1 MQPIILF
8 LHRLMAK
15 FDLSKAI
22 EMVARSDT
30 GKVRRNNEDAVFANA
45 KLGLA
50 VLADGMG
57 GHNAGEVASNMAITA
72 LGSELEH
79 AFIKSP
85 PYQRTGNQVPHA
97 HAHAVLS
104 DVIHRTNAAVHMAAQ
119 SNPKLA
125 GMGTTLVV
133 VQFYDNKLAVAHVG
147 DSRLY
152 RLRNGQL
159 EQLTRD
165 HSLLQEQIDK
175 GMITP
180 EAARHAPSKN
190 LVTRALGVD
199 TTVATELGEHD
210 TLVGDV
216 YLLCSDGLTDMADDR
231 EIETMLKAFSSN
243 LQRCAAELVQMANE
257 HGGRDNVSV
266 ILAGIRESFP
276 APRMIGH

>member
-15 FDLSKAI
+15 YDLSKAI
-22 EMVARSDT
+22 EMIARTDT
-30 GKVRRNNEDAVFANA
+30 GKVRRNNEDAVFVNA

-50 VLADGMG
+50 ILADGMG
-57 GHNAGEVASNMAITA
+57 GHNAGEVASNVAITA

-79 AFIKSP
+79 AFEKRP
-85 PYQRTGNQVPHA
+85 PYLRTGNEAPQ
-97 HAHAVLS
+97 AHAVLQ
-104 DVIHRTNAAVHMAAQ
+104 DVILRTNAAVHMAAQ

-133 VQFYDNKLAVAHVG
+133 VQFYDDKLMVAHVG

-152 RLRNGQL
+152 RLRNERL

-180 EAARHAPSKN
+180 EAARHAPTKN

-199 TTVATELGEHD
+199 ATVVTDLSEHD
-210 TLVGDV
+210 VRTGDV

-243 LQRCAAELVQMANE
+243 LQRCATELVQMANE

-266 ILAGIRESFP
+266 ILAEIRESFP
-276 APRMIGH
+276 APRLIGGH

>member
-1 MQPIILF
+1 MP
-8 LHRLMAK
+8 K
-15 FDLSKAI
+15 FDLSGAI

-30 GKVRRNNEDAVFANA
+30 GRVRRNNEDAVFANA

-79 AFIKSP
+79 AFKKQP
-85 PYQRTGNQVPHA
+85 PYMVTASQVPRA
-97 HAHAVLS
+97 REVLT
-104 DVIHRTNAAVHMAAQ
+104 DVIMRTNAAVHMAAQ
-119 SNPKLA
+119 SNPKFS
-125 GMGTTLVV
+125 GMGTTLVA

-152 RLRNGQL
+152 RMRDESLSQM
-159 EQLTRD
+159 TRD

-175 GMITP
+175 GIISP
-180 EAARHAPSKN
+180 EQARFAPNKN

-199 TTVATELGEHD
+199 ASVNTDLGEYE
-210 TLVGDV
+210 VMPGDV
-216 YLLCSDGLTDMADDR
+216 YLLCSDGLNDMAEDR
-231 EIETMLKAFSSN
+231 EIAAILSAFSSN
-243 LQRCAAELVQMANE
+243 LQLCATELIQMANE

-266 ILAGIRESFP
+266 ILAKVRDPFP
-276 APRMIGH
+276 AARSAGS